1 MQPERRAVVRSTL
14 PEAEAVL
21 SAVMRT
27 RLPGAVRSEVRSR
40 SAGAP
45 ARAETL
51 VRRVMHRAVRRPV
64 DSEADTG
71 DVRSA
76 AVTSAARSDG
86 ARMTRPEF
94 GIVSG
99 RNARRGGLFAKRSAE

>member
-1 MQPERRAVVRSTL
+1 MVRSTL
-14 PEAEAVL
+14 PEAKAVL

-40 SAGAP
+40 SAGVP

-51 VRRVMHRAVRRPV
+51 VRRVVNRAVRRSV
-64 DSEADTG
+64 SGEADTG
-71 DVRSA
+71 DARSA
-76 AVTSAARSDG
+76 AVTSAARSAG

-94 GIVSG
+94 GIVPG
-99 RNARRGGLFAKRSAE
+99 RNARCGGLFAKRSAE